1 MPRKVYP
8 LPEAIDQTDD
18 WGVQEG
24 PPYINFDKQYLS
36 VPLEDDPSARFLRA
50 HEQAHLKWTPGKN
63 ADEVAAGQDLGWA
76 TVQSVE
82 DNRMHALLATV
93 GVDMSPGGMKPA
105 ERKALI
111 ESLVKAK
118 NFRDATLCAVASYG
132 TGDYDD
138 LAAAFAGGPLV
149 NALQL
154 ATEVRWRL
162 ATGGSG
168 ICDFANGLAVAR
180 WLESIIGKDPA
191 GKYPGRIFGLPGGQL
206 HPLVRMYGAP
216 SIHTEDGP
224 SVAELDDAPPG
235 TANSIPIPGLVPWGV
250 MSIDEPDRPLP
261 ACPRKA
267 GFRAEDSGTFLRG
280 PHRLLTDARV
290 FAIKRKHKGA
300 SLLVDYSGSMNLKE
314 TEVER
319 ILANAPASVI
329 AVYSA
334 DRDKGILRILAKDGK
349 RVTGDWVKRP
359 AGSCNV
365 IDGPALDWLSRQDEP
380 RFWMSDGLVTGVGDA
395 TGTGNTQYAAKIC
408 QEARIARYRTTAE
421 ILVAIRRAAK
431 AQRRLPQG

>member
-8 LPEAIDQTDD
+8 LPEAIDDEYWD
-18 WGVQEG
+18 VHAG
-24 PPYINFDKQYLS
+24 PPHINFDRQYLS

-63 ADEVAAGQDLGWA
+63 ADELAAGEDLGWA
-76 TVQSVE
+76 TLQAVE

-105 ERKALI
+105 ERKGLV
-111 ESLVKAK
+111 ENLVKTN

-132 TGDYDD
+132 TGDYAE
-138 LAAAFAGGPLV
+138 LAAAFATGPMS

-154 ATEVRWRL
+154 AAEVRWRL
-162 ATGGSG
+162 ATGGTG
-168 ICDFANGLAVAR
+168 VTDFANGLAVAR
-180 WLESIIGKDPA
+180 WLETIIGRDPA
-191 GKYPGRIFGLPGGQL
+191 GKYPGRIFGVPGGQL

-216 SIHTEDGP
+216 SVHTADAP
-224 SVAELDDAPPG
+224 SVADIDDLPG
-235 TANSIPIPGLVPWGV
+235 GPGNHIPVNGLVPWGT
-250 MSIDEPDRPLP
+250 MTIDEPDRPLP

-267 GFRAEDSGTFLRG
+267 GFRAEDTGTYLRG

-290 FAIKRKHKGA
+290 FAIKRRHKGA
-300 SLLVDYSGSMNLKE
+300 SVLVDYSGSMNLKE

-319 ILANAPASVI
+319 ILANAPATVI

-334 DRDKGILRILAKDGK
+334 DRDKGILRILARDGK

-359 AGSCNV
+359 SGSCNV
-365 IDGPALDWLSRQDEP
+365 IDGPALDWLARQPEP
-380 RFWMSDGLVTGVGDA
+380 RFWLSDGLVTGVGDA
-395 TGTGNTQYAAKIC
+395 SGTGNAQYAQTVC
-408 QEARIARYRTTAE
+408 QDSRVTRYRTTAE
-421 ILVAIRRAAK
+421 LLVAIRRAARAHRK
-431 AQRRLPQG
+431 AT